1 MIVQYLLNLK
11 MISILPHIHTKLT
24 APRVYKLYKHITKN
38 TATRG
43 SKKNCGCFPKV
54 SQSHK
59 EIKVFKNNATP
70 IMTRLVKKK
79 RGGGEKGW
87 CLLKHFLCHSYT
99 TRSIQTFASV
109 QDKVNSLVQQPDEEV
124 AFLPFLCVQ
133 ME

>member
-1 MIVQYLLNLK
+1 MIVQCLLNLK

-24 APRVYKLYKHITKN
+24 APLVYKLYKHITKN

-70 IMTRLVKKK
+70 IMTRFVKKK
-79 RGGGEKGW
+79 RGGEKKDGVFSSIS
-87 CLLKHFLCHSYT
+87 CVTATQPEASKH
-99 TRSIQTFASV
+99 
-109 QDKVNSLVQQPDEEV
+109 
-124 AFLPFLCVQ
+124 LPVCRTK
-133 ME
+133 